1 MSSLEAWN
9 GFRSKFEY
17 LVAENLVENGHCF
30 DYEPKRIHYVSH
42 HHYTPDFR
50 VEGQDFYVECKGGS
64 MSAEDRAKYQKA
76 SEQNE
81 DLDLRFLFYND
92 RPIAKNSST
101 TFSMWA
107 KRHGFPYSIGPEM
120 PSQWMK

>member
-1 MSSLEAWN
+1 
-9 GFRSKFEY
+9 
-17 LVAENLVENGHCF
+17 
-30 DYEPKRIHYVSH
+30 
-42 HHYTPDFR
+42 
-50 VEGQDFYVECKGGS
+50 

-81 DLDLRFLFYND
+81 ALDLRFLFYND

-107 KRHGFPYSIGPEM
+107 KRHGFKYSIGPEI
-120 PSQWMK
+120 PVDWLK

>member
-1 MSSLEAWN
+1 MGIVSITSQKEFTMSATITTRQTSELKVKTSMLSA
-9 GFRSKFEY
+9 
-17 LVAENLVENGHCF
+17 
-30 DYEPKRIHYVSH
+30 
-42 HHYTPDFR
+42 
-50 VEGQDFYVECKGGS
+50 KGGS

-107 KRHGFPYSIGPEM
+107 KRHGFPYSIGPEI
-120 PSQWMK
+120 PSQWLK